1 MDSIEASGKSV
12 DEAIQQALMR
22 SGKRRDEVQITVL
35 QEPSRG
41 AFGIGSREARVRVS
55 VLPITPASSATPTSP
70 VTPIVSTPR
79 PAASSSGA
87 IITPEMADAILGPE
101 ASDEEIYDEE
111 GEEEEYE
118 DDEELEDDEEEYE
131 DDEEL
136 DDEEGEDDDV
146 EDEEYE
152 DDEDEPGQMSPTLPV
167 NVAELD
173 ASTAAQSQGEHG
185 EMQDVENPSRED
197 VEITVDVLQHILRYM
212 NIHAT
217 VQVRS
222 TSPLRL
228 NIQGINENLGLLIG
242 RKGET
247 LAALQLLVSLIVGHR
262 THHRMRIIV
271 DAENYR
277 ERREDNLR
285 SLALRV
291 AQQVRNYRRS
301 IALEAMPPHERR
313 IVHIA
318 LADSKD
324 ISTESI
330 GEGEERRVVI
340 SLKRPTR

>member
-12 DEAIQQALMR
+12 DEAVQQALARM
-22 SGKRRDEVQITVL
+22 GKRRDEVEIVVL

-41 AFGIGSREARVRVS
+41 IVGLGSREARVRVS
-55 VLPITPASSATPTSP
+55 TRANVTSK
-70 VTPIVSTPR
+70 
-79 PAASSSGA
+79 AA
-87 IITPEMADAILGPE
+87 IITPEMADAILGPDNPE
-101 ASDEEIYDEE
+101 LPLPEEDELY
-111 GEEEEYE
+111 
-118 DDEELEDDEEEYE
+118 DDEEFDDE
-131 DDEEL
+131 DEEF
-136 DDEEGEDDDV
+136 E

-152 DDEDEPGQMSPTLPV
+152 DDEEFEGNEPLPFI
-167 NVAELD
+167 AATKTPLPAISD
-173 ASTAAQSQGEHG
+173 AANINAVEG
-185 EMQDVENPSRED
+185 EMQDVESPSRED

-212 NIHAT
+212 NIQAT

-222 TSPLRL
+222 TSPLTL

-242 RKGET
+242 RRGET

-262 THHRMRIIV
+262 TKHRMRIII

-277 ERREDNLR
+277 ERREENLR

-291 AQQVRNYRRS
+291 AQQVRNYRRA

-318 LADSKD
+318 LSDSKD

-340 SLKRPTR
+340 SLKRPGR